1 MNKLIRQQLIGTIL
15 TGLFFV
21 FVLSGIFYHKNAVG
35 AYTEPSMDVNNLSY
49 TCKRVQG
56 GSEGQH
62 VT

>member
-1 MNKLIRQQLIGTIL
+1 MNKLIRQQLIGAIL

-49 TCKRVQG
+49 TYKRVQG

>member
-1 MNKLIRQQLIGTIL
+1 MNKLIRQQLIGAIL

-21 FVLSGIFYHKNAVG
+21 FVLSGIFYHKNAIG

>member
-1 MNKLIRQQLIGTIL
+1 MDKLIRQQLIGAIL
-15 TGLFFV
+15 MGLFFV

-56 GSEGQH
+56 GSEG
-62 VT
+62 